1 MTPPALLSRSAPS
14 GRPLGVRSR
23 LLLAAAHVPL
33 LLVPVLLA
41 VFLSD
46 TTSPLDRAIATAA
59 AIGVCLLQVR
69 HALAAADGVRPPA
82 WPLSLL
88 ALAVLVYLPLTWLPQ
103 SWIITQW
110 ALVASLVMLLPRR
123 TGAALGALVVLVS
136 EAVLTLQAVQQY
148 ALGPLVTAWAA
159 AYNLTVAALGPIALL
174 AATRL
179 VRVLDDL
186 SAAHAELAEAAVA
199 QDRLRISRDLH
210 DVLGQSLSAV
220 SLKGELAMRLWATD
234 RPAALA
240 EVESLTA
247 VARAALRDVTAVA
260 FDRHPTS
267 VRSELDGAA
276 GLLRAAGIETRIE
289 VALSDTP
296 RAQNDALGWVLREG
310 VTNVLRHS
318 TATRVTI
325 RGDQHDGRLHLEL
338 VNDGAVPD
346 GATPDGATPDGAA
359 PGSGIAGLTARLAPL
374 GGVLTSG
381 PLPGGRF
388 RLAVDL
394 PEELP

>member
-1 MTPPALLSRSAPS
+1 MTTPALLGRSTPS
-14 GRPLGVRSR
+14 ERPLGRRS
-23 LLLAAAHVPL
+23 LWLLAAAHVPL
-33 LLVPVLLA
+33 LLVPVLIT
-41 VFLSD
+41 VFLAD
-46 TTSPLDRAIATAA
+46 TMDRPDPTITAA
-59 AIGVCLLQVR
+59 AAVAVCVLQIR
-69 HALAAADGVRPPA
+69 HGLAAAHGVRPPG
-82 WPLSLL
+82 WPLTLL
-88 ALAVLVYLPLTWLPQ
+88 ALAALVYLPLIWLPNA
-103 SWIITQW
+103 WITTQW
-110 ALVASLVMLLPRR
+110 ALVASMVMLLPRR
-123 TGAALGALVVLVS
+123 AGPVLAALVVVGS
-136 EAVLTLQAVQQY
+136 EAVLTLQVVQQY
-148 ALGPLVTAWAA
+148 GLGPVVSAWAA

-179 VRVLDDL
+179 IRVLDDL

-210 DVLGQSLSAV
+210 DVLGQSLTAV

-240 EVESLTA
+240 EIESLTT
-247 VARAALRDVTAVA
+247 VARAALRDVSAVA

-276 GLLRAAGIETRIE
+276 ALLRAAGIETRIE

-296 RAQNDALGWVLREG
+296 RVQDDALGWVLREG

-325 RGDQHDGRLHLEL
+325 RGGQHGRRLHLEI
-338 VNDGAVPD
+338 VNDGATRD
-346 GATPDGATPDGAA
+346 GGA
-359 PGSGIAGLTARLAPL
+359 PGSGLAGLTARLAPL
-374 GGVLTSG
+374 GGVLTAG
-381 PLPGGRF
+381 ELPGARF
-388 RLAVDL
+388 RLTVDL

>member
-1 MTPPALLSRSAPS
+1 MTTPTLIGRSAPS
-14 GRPLGVRSR
+14 GRPLRARSR
-23 LLLAAAHVPL
+23 WLLAAAHVPL
-33 LLVPVLLA
+33 LLAPVLLA
-41 VFLSD
+41 VFMAD
-46 TTSPLDRAIATAA
+46 TTGHVEPATTTAA
-59 AIGVCLLQVR
+59 AIAVCLLQIR
-69 HALAAADGVRPPA
+69 HGLAAAHGVRPPG

-88 ALAVLVYLPLTWLPQ
+88 ALAVLVYLPLTWLPGV
-103 SWIITQW
+103 WIITQW
-110 ALVASLVMLLPRR
+110 ALVASMVMLLPRR
-123 TGAALGALVVLVS
+123 AGPALAVLVVLGS
-136 EAVLTLQAVQQY
+136 EAVLTLQAVQEHR
-148 ALGPLVTAWAA
+148 LGPLVSAWAA
-159 AYNLTVAALGPIALL
+159 AYNLTVAALGPIVLL

-247 VARAALRDVTAVA
+247 VARAALRDVSAVA

-267 VRSELDGAA
+267 VRGELDGAA
-276 GLLRAAGIETRIE
+276 ALLRAAGIETRIE

-296 RAQNDALGWVLREG
+296 RAQDDALGWVLREG

-318 TATRVTI
+318 RATRVVI
-325 RGDQHDGRLHLEL
+325 RGHQHGGRLHLEL
-338 VNDGAVPD
+338 VNDGATLD
-346 GATPDGATPDGAA
+346 GGA
-359 PGSGIAGLTARLAPL
+359 PGSGLAGLTARLAPL
-374 GGVLTSG
+374 GGVLTAG
-381 PLPGGRF
+381 TLPGAEF